1 MQRGNEIGDIGEW
14 SKRVVS
20 VVDAAMFQRSLEMT
34 FNQIVSAGAVIMLFW
49 PTGELAVSSSI
60 NVFQEYPYQSWAGTA
75 VVAYEEFVFYPQF
88 LVNIME

>member
-34 FNQIVSAGAVIMLFW
+34 FNQIVMLFW